1 MTKTSETRAP
11 ETRAPETTSGA
22 PALFYHLTMSPPET
36 LLTTQLT
43 RAQAQG
49 WRALLLVPSRDWAE
63 RFDIALWR
71 GGPESFLA
79 HGIAGGPQDAD
90 QPVLIRVAQ
99 QGEPVAGFEIVI
111 SLGAVPIA
119 AAAAK
124 SAKRLWILF
133 DGNDPQAV
141 DLARGQWRE
150 LAAAGVECQ
159 YWAEGDAGWERR
171 R

>member
-111 SLGAVPIA
+111 SLGAIA
-119 AAAAK
+119 AGHYALYETSRSHK
-124 SAKRLWILF
+124 SGRGVAVAGLALGYMGLVVWILI
-133 DGNDPQAV
+133 GILRITN
-141 DLARGQWRE
+141 G
-150 LAAAGVECQ
+150 
-159 YWAEGDAGWERR
+159 
-171 R
+171 